1 MDGDLFDELVLLSPE
16 QVNYNNGYD
25 EGKKIAE
32 RRNVQEGKE
41 YGMMIGYQSFL
52 VIGQVYSITESLLLD
67 ESMEINEGMKKSCKD
82 IIQLINEEIKES
94 HNDEMVVQRNMEVM
108 NKIKNKLKLIM
119 IMLSKF
125 DKPVSLTYE
134 KIEQVYNKVGN
145 GLMPTSKVEDT
156 EEDKSNLVNG
166 MDTDW

>member
-1 MDGDLFDELVLLSPE
+1 MNDDLFDELVLLSPE
-16 QVNYNNGYD
+16 QVNYNRGYD
-25 EGKKIAE
+25 EGKKISE

-52 VIGQVYSITESLLLD
+52 VIGQVFSIVESLLLD
-67 ESMEINEGMKKSCKD
+67 ETVEINEGMKKSCKE

-94 HNDEMVVQRNMEVM
+94 DNDEVVVQRNMEVM

-125 DKPVSLTYE
+125 DKPNSLTYE

-145 GLMPTSKVEDT
+145 GLMPTSKAEDV